1 MFKYLPICVNHVHCM
16 IRLILQFK
24 HVPLPDISKK
34 HALLVH
40 LFTVLLV
47 NQIYTFNAFKICILT
62 RSIEL
67 LFEKPFV
74 QALLTK

>member
-16 IRLILQFK
+16 IRIILQFK

-34 HALLVH
+34 HTLLVH

-47 NQIYTFNAFKICILT
+47 NQIYTCNAFKICILT